1 MYLPISS
8 QAITVLFT
16 LWITAGIDFDVTI
29 YGYLDLRVLD
39 HVGSSDSSKR
49 IAGTV
54 VRAWFL
60 VEQPLEHPGI
70 GRHTWSWINRCR
82 VSLLP
87 IEHSDTPEV
96 HNAICYRSATHTN
109 PLKRTDSLYLAR
121 MFPVCYIIPPMI
133 LFYFYLSFYLCFLFS
148 RYLYIWVISINKIK
162 KKYYLHDTFNPTLL
176 FPLSFRNL

>member
-1 MYLPISS
+1 M
-8 QAITVLFT
+8 
-16 LWITAGIDFDVTI
+16 DVTI

-54 VRAWFL
+54 VHAWFL

-70 GRHTWSWINRCR
+70 GRHSWSWINRCR

-96 HNAICYRSATHTN
+96 HNAICHRSATHTN

-121 MFPVCYIIPPMI
+121 MFPVCYIIPPTDSLSTFHVSFLFI
-133 LFYFYLSFYLCFLFS
+133 FLFYAFLSHGI
-148 RYLYIWVISINKIK
+148 YIFG
-162 KKYYLHDTFNPTLL
+162 L
-176 FPLSFRNL
+176 

>member
-121 MFPVCYIIPPMI
+121 MFPVCYIIPPTDS
-133 LFYFYLSFYLCFLFS
+133 LLFLFIFLFMFS
-148 RYLYIWVISINKIK
+148 FFTVSIHLGY
-162 KKYYLHDTFNPTLL
+162 KYK
-176 FPLSFRNL
+176 